1 MAKTPLYKRL
11 KYQNIFFVL
20 VLVAFV
26 VFLVLLVKNSG
37 NDSDASSSSETDSS
51 ASDTQNNNGTGDSSL
66 VESLTSQSVLGKIEF
81 KYMKFSESAVNEGEL
96 ILVSPNYAFKGQAPQ
111 DCIST
116 YDFMYNSNRDKLFS
130 IRNSDVKAK
139 SITLTAI
146 NKLMSDFYNLYG
158 QAAIVLMNG
167 YNPNDKTMEA
177 ATGYSVEFFYHN
189 TDGTYSIFN
198 PLGTYSWIAD
208 NAYKYGLIMRYP
220 DEKFN
225 VTGVSGSTGIIR
237 YVGQPHAQIMYKN
250 NMCLEEYLD
259 FIKDHTYDNAI
270 AYTTDDGKNY
280 AVYYAASEGA
290 ETNIKIPTDS
300 DGEAYK
306 FTISGNNSDGYII
319 TVKLPD

>member
-26 VFLVLLVKNSG
+26 VFLVLLIKSS
-37 NDSDASSSSETDSS
+37 DSDDASSSSVTDSDS
-51 ASDTQNNNGTGDSSL
+51 QSSQAGDNTSSL
-66 VESLTSQSVLGKIEF
+66 SEEMPSQSVLGKIEY
-81 KYMKFSESAVNEGEL
+81 KYMKFVGSAVHEGEL
-96 ILVSPNYAFKGQAPQ
+96 ILVSPNYAFSGQAPQ

-116 YDFMYNSNRDKLFS
+116 YDYMYNSNRDKLFS
-130 IRNSDVKAK
+130 IRNSEVKAK
-139 SITLTAI
+139 AITLTAV
-146 NKLMSDFYNLYG
+146 NALMSDFYNLYG

-189 TDGTYSIFN
+189 TDGTYSVFN
-198 PLGTYSWIAD
+198 PLGTYAWIAD
-208 NAYKYGLIMRYP
+208 NAYKYGLVMRYP
-220 DEKFN
+220 DDKFS
-225 VTGVSGSTGIIR
+225 VTGISKSTGIIR

-259 FIKDHTYDNAI
+259 FIKEHTYDNAI

-280 AVYYAASEGA
+280 AVYYAASEGD